1 MFLKVNAMHRH
12 DDDVTAGVTANAS
25 TFAPVVVSTLRF
37 RGSKFTAYQ
46 ELALPHFPSGQQAIA
61 VRRVRF
67 RGTALMLW
75 ITGLTCCTQS
85 LMHAFNRRC
94 VCNANSS
101 KQKVTCGTFSQPPR
115 KNW

>member
-1 MFLKVNAMHRH
+1 MMSLL
-12 DDDVTAGVTANAS
+12 AS
-25 TFAPVVVSTLRF
+25 LQTPLLSPPLVSPTLRF

-85 LMHAFNRRC
+85 PMPLTGVVFAMQIHQ
-94 VCNANSS
+94 S
-101 KQKVTCGTFSQPPR
+101 KK
-115 KNW
+115 